1 MSTSYDVVVI
11 GAGPG
16 GYVAAIRAAHNGL
29 KTAIVER
36 DARLGGTCGLR
47 GCIPTK
53 SLLHSADVWEEFQKA
68 KKIGVLEGE
77 AKLNFEVVQKE
88 RAKVVDKNSQ
98 GVTYL
103 MKSNKID
110 VHTGSGT
117 ITGPNSVSVKSDKG
131 TVELNARAI
140 VLATGSV
147 VRHLPFL
154 KTDGVKV
161 VTSDEILELKTIPK
175 SLMVLG
181 AGAVGTEFASVYKRF
196 GSEVTLVEM
205 MDRVLPIED
214 EEVSAE
220 LGKALKKRGI
230 NIKTGTKLEKAE
242 VTKTG
247 VACVLAGKDGKSENV
262 EVEMLLVAVG
272 RAPVT
277 QNIGLEKVGVKL
289 DKGGYVEVNQWCQT
303 AVPSIYAIGDIL
315 RTPWLA
321 HVASAQGIKVA
332 DHVAGKHVTP
342 LNVLRVPSCT
352 YCDPEVASI
361 GLTEKAA
368 REKGYDVKVGKFPF
382 SAIGKARIINQ
393 TEGFVKVV
401 SEKKYDEVLGI
412 HIIGPHATDL
422 IGEAVMALQ
431 LETTSEEMAF
441 AVHPHPTLTE
451 ALMEAAHAAAE
462 GRAIH
467 M

>member
-1 MSTSYDVVVI
+1 MSSYDVVVI
-11 GAGPG
+11 GSGPG

-36 DARLGGTCGLR
+36 DVKLGGTCGLR

-68 KKIGVLEGE
+68 QKLGLLEGS
-77 AKLNFEVVQKE
+77 AKVNFEVVQKE
-88 RAKVVDKNSQ
+88 RSKVVDKNSQ
-98 GVTYL
+98 GVSYL
-103 MKSNKID
+103 MKSNKVD
-110 VHTGSGT
+110 VHQGWGT
-117 ITGPNSVSVKSDKG
+117 ITGKNTVSVKSDKG
-131 TVELNARAI
+131 TTELTAKNII
-140 VLATGSV
+140 VATGSV

-154 KTDGVKV
+154 KTDGVRV
-161 VTSDEILELKTIPK
+161 VTSDEILELKAPPK
-175 SLMVLG
+175 SLLVLG

-196 GSEVTLVEM
+196 GSEVYLVEM
-205 MDRVLPIED
+205 MDQVLPIED
-214 EEVSAE
+214 AEVGAE

-230 NIKTGTKLEKAE
+230 NVLTGTKLEKAE
-242 VTKTG
+242 VTKSG
-247 VACVLAGKDGKSENV
+247 VACVLAGKDGKSQNI

-277 QNIGLEKVGVKL
+277 QNIGLEKVGIQV
-289 DKGGYVEVNQWCQT
+289 DKGGYVPVNEWLQT
-303 AVPSIYAIGDIL
+303 SVPNIYAIGDIL

-321 HVASAQGIKVA
+321 HVASAQAIKAA
-332 DHVAGKHVTP
+332 DHIVGKHVIP

-352 YCDPEVASI
+352 YCDPEVASV

-368 REKGYDVKVGKFPF
+368 KERGYDVKVGKFPF
-382 SAIGKARIINQ
+382 SAIGKARVINQ
-393 TEGFVKVV
+393 TEGFVKIVRDA
-401 SEKKYDEVLGI
+401 KYDEVLGI

-422 IGEAVMALQ
+422 IGEGVVALQ
-431 LETTSEEMAF
+431 LEATSEELAMT
-441 AVHPHPTLTE
+441 VHPHPTLTE
-451 ALMEAAHAAAE
+451 AVMEAAHVAAE